1 MKEFLKTTLATI
13 VGILI
18 AGIVFTILGII
29 TVSGMLMSSQPETVV
44 KDNSIFVLELSGTVA
59 ERYQENP
66 LDQLLGEQ
74 LTTTGLDDILASIHK
89 AKENDKIKG
98 IYLDAGLLTCG
109 TASLQEIREAL
120 LDFKKS
126 GKFIVAYSGNYI
138 QGTYYL
144 ASVADKIALNPSG
157 TISWH
162 GLSAQSIFLKDLLD
176 KIGVQMQIFRV
187 GTYKSYTET
196 FTGTEMSPANREQTQ
211 AYTQSIWQ
219 QLLTDVAASRNIS
232 ATQLNT
238 LADSCMDFRPAE
250 DCLRSRLAD
259 TLVYKDQLLSYLKQR
274 MNVADDEKLN
284 TLTLEDMIN
293 VKRNVPKD
301 KSGNIIAV
309 YYAVGDID
317 ATTDPDPTEGIDSER
332 VIRDLQK
339 LRNDESVKAVVLR
352 VNSPGGS
359 AYGAEQ
365 IWREV
370 SLLKAEKPVIVSMG
384 DYAASGGYYIS
395 CAADWIVAEPTTL
408 TGSIGIF
415 GMVPEA
421 SELINN
427 KLGVHID
434 GVKTNRLADMG
445 QIDRPMNEEEKALIQ
460 QSVNSGYELFTKRCA
475 DGRNMP
481 IDRLKE
487 IAEGRVWSGSMAK
500 ELKLVDELGGIQAA
514 LDQAV
519 KRAKITE
526 YTILSYP
533 EKENLLSSLLNTR
546 KENYIEGKLEATFGE
561 YYHGF
566 ALLKNLKQADRIQ
579 ARLPFDLRIQ

>member
-126 GKFIVAYSGNYI
+126 GKFIVAYSGNYT

-533 EKENLLSSLLNTR
+533 EIENLLSSLLNTR

>member
-126 GKFIVAYSGNYI
+126 GKFIVAYSGNYT

-519 KRAKITE
+519 KRAQITE

-566 ALLKNLKQADRIQ
+566 ALLKKLKQADRIQ

>member
-126 GKFIVAYSGNYI
+126 GKFIVAYSGNYT

-238 LADSCMDFRPAE
+238 LADNCMDFRPAE

>member
-126 GKFIVAYSGNYI
+126 GKFIVAYSGNYT

-238 LADSCMDFRPAE
+238 LADNCMDFRPAE

-519 KRAKITE
+519 KRAQITE

>member
-126 GKFIVAYSGNYI
+126 GKFIVAYSGNYT

-196 FTGTEMSPANREQTQ
+196 FTGTKMSPANREQTQ

-519 KRAKITE
+519 KRAQITE

>member
-29 TVSGMLMSSQPETVV
+29 TVSGMLMSNQPETVV

-126 GKFIVAYSGNYI
+126 GKFIVAYSGNYT

-519 KRAKITE
+519 KRAQITE

>member
-126 GKFIVAYSGNYI
+126 GKFIVAYSGNYT

-519 KRAKITE
+519 KHAKITE

-533 EKENLLSSLLNTR
+533 EK
-546 KENYIEGKLEATFGE
+546 
-561 YYHGF
+561 
-566 ALLKNLKQADRIQ
+566 RICS
-579 ARLPFDLRIQ
+579 AAC

>member
-126 GKFIVAYSGNYI
+126 GKFIVAYSGNYT

-519 KRAKITE
+519 KRAQITE

>member
-29 TVSGMLMSSQPETVV
+29 TVSGMLMSNQPETVV

-126 GKFIVAYSGNYI
+126 GKFIVAYSGNYT

>member
-126 GKFIVAYSGNYI
+126 GKFIVAYSGNYT

-514 LDQAV
+514 LDQAI
-519 KRAKITE
+519 KRAQITE

>member
-126 GKFIVAYSGNYI
+126 GKFIVAYSGNYT

-445 QIDRPMNEEEKALIQ
+445 QIDRPMNEEEEALIQ

>member
-126 GKFIVAYSGNYI
+126 GKFIVAYSGNYT

-481 IDRLKE
+481 IDWLKE

-519 KRAKITE
+519 KRAQITE

>member
-126 GKFIVAYSGNYI
+126 GKFIVAYSGNYT

-259 TLVYKDQLLSYLKQR
+259 TLVYKDQLLNYLKQR

>member
-126 GKFIVAYSGNYI
+126 GKFIVAYSGNYT

-293 VKRNVPKD
+293 VKRNVPKN

>member
-126 GKFIVAYSGNYI
+126 GKFIVAYSGNYT

-317 ATTDPDPTEGIDSER
+317 TTTDPDPTEGIDSER

-519 KRAKITE
+519 KRAQITE

>member
-126 GKFIVAYSGNYI
+126 GKFIVAYSGNYT

-519 KRAKITE
+519 KHAKITE

>member
-126 GKFIVAYSGNYI
+126 GKFIVAYSGNYT

-157 TISWH
+157 SISWH

-445 QIDRPMNEEEKALIQ
+445 QIGRPMNEEEKALIQ